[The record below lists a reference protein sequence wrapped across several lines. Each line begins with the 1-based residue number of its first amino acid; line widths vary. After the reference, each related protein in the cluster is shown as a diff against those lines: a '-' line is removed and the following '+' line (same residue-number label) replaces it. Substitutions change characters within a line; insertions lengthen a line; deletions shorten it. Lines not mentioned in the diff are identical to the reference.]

1 MINGTTVPTGRD
13 NTYAPD
19 EIVRK
24 SKEELKDTA
33 FNADQNAVLDDITSG
48 GGGGSSSDVILD
60 FGNVTK
66 DFDGNEVNIS
76 EVYVFNSTFGWQLYS
91 VVYSQ
96 EVYDD
101 LSIASWI
108 RVHPNE
114 ESESEFGSYRR
125 VTSIFDISFP
135 SGEEASP
142 PSVACVYIPEA
153 FTTFELVAM
162 NNAEPESYILLPDT
176 SKLVYT
182 IGNQV

>member
-48 GGGGSSSDVILD
+48 GGGGSSSGVVLD

-101 LSIASWI
+101 LSKASWI
-108 RVHPNE
+108 RTYPNE
-114 ESESEFGSYRR
+114 ESVSEFGSYKR
-125 VTSIFDISFP
+125 VISIFDISFP
-135 SGEEASP
+135 SGEQASP
-142 PSVACVYIPEA
+142 PSVECVYIPEA
-153 FTTFELVAM
+153 FTTFELVAA

-182 IGNQV
+182 AGV